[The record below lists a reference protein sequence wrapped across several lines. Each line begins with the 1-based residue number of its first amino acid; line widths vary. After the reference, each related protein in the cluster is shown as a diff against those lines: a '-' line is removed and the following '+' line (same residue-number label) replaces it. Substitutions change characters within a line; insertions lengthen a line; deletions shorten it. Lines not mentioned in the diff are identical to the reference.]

1 MISKFRLILQSYNL
15 INLLSSVCKGN
26 VSLLTFFNINI
37 NKIKKIVLKFVKTK
51 SSEFLNF

>member
-37 NKIKKIVLKFVKTK
+37 NEIKKIVLKFVKTK